1 MQKQWRFW
9 IDRGGTFTDIVAL
22 SPNGILSSRKFLS
35 DNPGQYKDAAL
46 HGIRQTL
53 GLPGSDPIPAELV
66 AEVRMGTTVATNA
79 LLERKGEPT
88 LLLITRGFADAFE
101 IGDQRRPDIF
111 KLQIEKPS
119 VLYQRVVEVDER
131 ISAEGSVLETIN
143 ETEVEAHLR
152 HAYAEGFRAVAIV
165 FLHSYLNP
173 DHELRAAS
181 IARAAG
187 FEQVTISSE
196 VSRKIRLL
204 DRGDTATVDAYLSPV
219 LDRYIKRISA
229 ELGDIRLQFMQSTGG
244 LADST
249 HFRGKDAVLS
259 GPAGGVIGAVQTAV
273 AAGYDRVIGFDM
285 GGTSTDVC
293 HYQGEYERT
302 ETASIAGARLR
313 VPMMSIHTVAAGGGS
328 VVNFDGARLR
338 IGPQSAGAVPGPAAY
353 RRGGPLTVTDCNVLL
368 GKIQVDHFPS
378 VFGAGAD
385 LPLDRDVV
393 LREFDDLVEK
403 VNSALG
409 SHFDR
414 EQLALGCVDI
424 AVQNM
429 ADAIRKISIEQ
440 GYDVARY
447 TLACFG
453 GAGGQHA
460 CQVADAL
467 GMKQIYIHPLA
478 GVLSAFGIGQASL
491 SNVNERGVDFSFTP
505 DSISQIESVFDELSL
520 SGLDTLVAQG
530 ADALSVRHIHWLQ
543 LRYRGSDSTLS
554 ILFSGY
560 SESLA
565 EFLASYRRR
574 FGFVEP
580 EGEVV
585 VDALMVESIAAGHA
599 SHGIRM
605 AAQNNE
611 ARITGFTQM
620 YSHDAT
626 RNAQHHLETRIL
638 NRNAMESNQPENGPL
653 ILVEDNST
661 IVVEPGW
668 QVYKDEDQGLH
679 LSRVVSIGTAASI
692 STKAD
697 PVQLEIFNRKFMAIA
712 EHMGTVLERTAYSVN
727 IKERLD
733 FSCALFDA
741 TGGLIANAPHV
752 PVHLGSMSEAV
763 RYLIEKHKGSFKNGD
778 AYMLNDPYHGGTH
791 LPDVT
796 VVSPVYI
803 PGADQPEFYV
813 ASRGHH
819 ADIGGISPGS
829 MPARSTRLEQEGV
842 LFTDFHLLSEN
853 RFSTRELL
861 YQLSNAPFPAR
872 NPAQNVSDLKAQV
885 AANNIAIEKL
895 RQLVEEYGLAVVR
908 SYTRHVQDNAETAVR
923 HAISV
928 LEDGE
933 FSLPMDNGATIR
945 VSIRIN
951 RERRSA
957 VIDFTGT
964 SEQTSDNY
972 NAPAAI
978 SRAAVLYVF
987 RSLVD
992 DDIPLNEGCLKPIE
1006 IIIPEGTIL
1015 NPGYPAAVVAGNV
1028 ETSQCVVDALLAA
1041 LGVQAASQGT
1051 MNNFTFGNDQWQYY
1065 ETLGGGSGAGN
1076 GFNGAD
1082 AVQCHMTNSRLT
1094 DPEILEQRYPVQV
1107 REFSVRRDSGGA
1119 GANAGGSGLV
1129 RRIRFLQPMSAAI
1142 LSNRRM
1148 TEPFGLAGGKAGK
1161 TGINRAFRA
1170 DGTVVELGYSDEI
1183 ALQAGD
1189 EVVIMTPGGGG
1200 YGE

>member
-9 IDRGGTFTDIVAL
+9 IDRGGTFTDIVAQ
-22 SPNGILSSRKFLS
+22 SPNGILVSRKFLS
-35 DNPGQYKDAAL
+35 DNPGQYDDAAL
-46 HGIRQTL
+46 HGIRQIL
-53 GLPGSDPIPAELV
+53 GLPDTDPIPAELV

-88 LLLITRGFADAFE
+88 LLLITQGFADALK

-111 KLQIEKPS
+111 KLQIEKPD
-119 VLYQRVVEVDER
+119 VLYERVIEVEER
-131 ISAEGSVLETIN
+131 ISAEGSVLEPMNQI
-143 ETEVEAHLR
+143 EVEAQLR
-152 HAYAEGFRAVAIV
+152 LAYSDGLRAVAIV

-181 IARAAG
+181 IARAVG
-187 FEQVTISSE
+187 FEQVSVSSE
-196 VSRKIRLL
+196 VSRKIRLVN
-204 DRGDTATVDAYLSPV
+204 RGDTATVDAYLSPV
-219 LDRYIKRISA
+219 LDRYVKQISA
-229 ELGDIRLQFMQSTGG
+229 ELGGIRLQFMQSTGG
-244 LADST
+244 LVVSNY
-249 HFRGKDAVLS
+249 FRGKDAVLS

-273 AAGYDRVIGFDM
+273 AAGYDRIIGFDM

-293 HYQGEYERT
+293 HFRGEYERT
-302 ETASIAGARLR
+302 ETASIAGAHLR

-338 IGPQSAGAVPGPAAY
+338 IGPDSAGAVPGPAAY

-368 GKIQVDHFPS
+368 GKIQVDHFPR
-378 VFGAGAD
+378 VFGEGANQA
-385 LPLDRDVV
+385 LDRDVV
-393 LREFDDLVEK
+393 LKEFDDLVEK
-403 VNSALG
+403 INAVTG
-409 SHFDR
+409 SYFDR

-440 GYDVARY
+440 GYDVAHY

-467 GMKQIYIHPLA
+467 GIKRIYIHPLA
-478 GVLSAFGIGQASL
+478 GVLSAFGIGQARL
-491 SNVNERGVDFSFTP
+491 SNVNERGVDYPFTQ
-505 DSISQIESVFDELSL
+505 DSIPQIENVFDELSL
-520 SGLDTLVAQG
+520 AGLNSLVAQG
-530 ADALSVRHIHWLQ
+530 ADTSAIRHIRWLQ

-554 ILFSGY
+554 IPFSAIA
-560 SESLA
+560 ESLE
-565 EFLASYRRR
+565 EFLAAYRRR
-574 FGFVEP
+574 FGFIEP
-580 EGEVV
+580 EGEIV
-585 VDALMVESIAAGHA
+585 VDGLMVESIATSQE

-605 AAQNNE
+605 AAQNTE
-611 ARITGFTQM
+611 TRITGITQM

-638 NRNAMESNQPENGPL
+638 SRNAMEPNQPENGPL
-653 ILVEDNST
+653 ILVEDHST

-668 QVYKDEDQGLH
+668 QVYKDEEQGLH
-679 LSRVVSIGTAASI
+679 LSRVVSLGTMVSI
-692 STKAD
+692 STEAD
-697 PVQLEIFNRKFMAIA
+697 PIQLEIFNRKFMAIA
-712 EHMGTVLERTAYSVN
+712 EHMGTVLERTSYSVN

-752 PVHLGSMSEAV
+752 PVHLGSMSESV
-763 RYLIEKHKGSFKNGD
+763 RYLIEIHGNDFRVGD
-778 AYMLNDPYHGGTH
+778 AFMLNDPYHGGTH

-796 VVSPVYI
+796 VISPVFI
-803 PGADQPEFYV
+803 PGTDQPEFYV

-842 LFTDFHLLSEN
+842 LFTDFHLLSES
-853 RFSTRELL
+853 RFSTEDLL
-861 YQLSNAPFPAR
+861 HQLSSATFPAR
-872 NPAQNVSDLKAQV
+872 NPAQNVADLKAQV
-885 AANNIAIEKL
+885 AANNVAIEKL
-895 RQLVEEYGLAVVR
+895 CLLVEEYGLEVVR
-908 SYTRHVQDNAETAVR
+908 SYTQHVQDNAETAVR
-923 HAISV
+923 HTISV
-928 LEDGE
+928 LENGNFE
-933 FSLPMDNGATIR
+933 LPMDNGAIIR

-951 RERRSA
+951 KENRSA
-957 VIDFTGT
+957 LIDFTGS

-987 RSLVD
+987 RSLVG

-1006 IIIPEGTIL
+1006 IVVPEGTIL
-1015 NPGYPAAVVAGNV
+1015 NPKFPAAVVAGNV
-1028 ETSQCVVDALLAA
+1028 ETSQCIVDALLAA
-1041 LGVQAASQGT
+1041 LGVEAASQGT

-1076 GFNGAD
+1076 GFSGAD

-1107 REFSVRRDSGGA
+1107 REFAVRRNSGGA
-1119 GANAGGSGLV
+1119 GANSGGNGLV
-1129 RRIRFLQPMSAAI
+1129 RRIRFLQPMSATI
-1142 LSNRRM
+1142 LSNRRV
-1148 TEPFGLAGGKAGK
+1148 TEPYGLSGGKAGK
-1161 TGINRAFRA
+1161 KGINRAFRA
-1170 DGTVVELGYSDEI
+1170 DGTIVELGYSDEI
-1183 ALQAGD
+1183 ALQTGD
-1189 EVVIMTPGGGG
+1189 EIVIMTPGGGG

>member
-1 MQKQWRFW
+1 MRKQWKFW

-22 SPNGILSSRKFLS
+22 SPNGDLTSRKLLS

-46 HGIRQTL
+46 HGIRQIL
-53 GLPGSDPIPAELV
+53 GLSGDVRIPAELV

-88 LLLITRGFADAFE
+88 LLLITRGFADALK
-101 IGDQRRPDIF
+101 IGDQRRPELF
-111 KLQIEKPS
+111 KLQIEKPG
-119 VLYQRVVEVDER
+119 VLYQRVLEVDER
-131 ISAEGSVLETIN
+131 ISADGTVLEPIN
-143 ETEVEAHLR
+143 ATEVEAQLR
-152 HAYAEGFRAVAIV
+152 HAFSEGLRAVAIV

-173 DHELRAAS
+173 DHERRAAT
-181 IARAAG
+181 IARDLG
-187 FEQVTISSE
+187 FDQVSVSSE

-204 DRGDTATVDAYLSPV
+204 NRGDTATVDAYLSPV
-219 LDRYIKRISA
+219 LDRYIKQISA
-229 ELGDIRLQFMQSTGG
+229 ELGGIRLQFMQSTGG

-259 GPAGGVIGAVQTAV
+259 GPAGGVIGAVHTA
-273 AAGYDRVIGFDM
+273 AGAGYDRIIGFDM

-302 ETASIAGARLR
+302 ETASIAGAHLR
-313 VPMMSIHTVAAGGGS
+313 VPMLSIHTVAAGGGS
-328 VVNFDGARLR
+328 VVNFDGARIR
-338 IGPQSAGAVPGPAAY
+338 VGPESAGAVPGPAAY

-368 GKIQVDHFPS
+368 GKIQVEHFPK
-378 VFGAGAD
+378 VFGEGAD
-385 LPLDRDVV
+385 QPLDRDVV
-393 LREFDDLVEK
+393 TKQFDHLVK
-403 VNSALG
+403 KINSATG
-409 SHFDR
+409 SQFDR
-414 EQLALGCVDI
+414 EQLALGCVDV

-440 GYDVARY
+440 GYDVTHY

-491 SNVNERGVDFSFTP
+491 SDVNERGADFPFTP
-505 DSISQIESVFDELSL
+505 DSIPQIENVFRELSHT
-520 SGLDTLVAQG
+520 GLQSLVAQG
-530 ADALSVRHIHWLQ
+530 AETSAVNHVRRLQ
-543 LRYRGSDSTLS
+543 LRYAGSDSSLS
-554 ILFSGY
+554 IPFTDFTN
-560 SESLA
+560 SLE
-565 EFLASYRRR
+565 EFINAYRQR

-580 EGEVV
+580 EGEIV
-585 VDALMVESIAAGHA
+585 VDGLQVESTAMSRA
-599 SHGIRM
+599 SSDIRM
-605 AAQNNE
+605 AEQTSE
-611 ARITGFTQM
+611 SGIESITQM

-626 RNAQHHLETRIL
+626 RSAQVHMETRVL
-638 NRNAMESNQPENGPL
+638 SRNAMEPGQPENGPL
-653 ILVEDNST
+653 ILLEDNST

-679 LSRVVSIGTAASI
+679 MSRVVKPATAVAI
-692 STKAD
+692 STEAD
-697 PVQLEIFNRKFMAIA
+697 PIQLEIFNRKFMSIA

-733 FSCALFDA
+733 FSCALFDS

-752 PVHLGSMSEAV
+752 PVHLGSMSESV
-763 RYLIEKHKGSFKNGD
+763 RYIIERHQGRFRDGD

-796 VVSPVYI
+796 VISPVFI
-803 PGADQPEFYV
+803 PGADEVEFYV

-819 ADIGGISPGS
+819 ADIGGTSPGS
-829 MPARSTRLEQEGV
+829 MPARSTRLEQEGI
-842 LFTDFHLLSEN
+842 LFTDFHLLSGG
-853 RFSTRELL
+853 RFSTNELL
-861 YQLSNAPFPAR
+861 HQLSDARFPAR
-872 NPAQNVSDLKAQV
+872 NPVQNVADLKAQV

-895 RQLVEEYGLAVVR
+895 RQLVDEYGLTVVR
-908 SYTRHVQDNAETAVR
+908 SYTQHVQENAEAAVR
-923 HAISV
+923 QAISV
-928 LEDGE
+928 LENGKFE
-933 FSLPMDNGATIR
+933 LPMDNGATIQ

-951 RERRSA
+951 KEERTA

-964 SEQTSDNY
+964 SEQTDDNY

-987 RSLVD
+987 RSLVG

-1006 IIIPEGTIL
+1006 IIIPEDTIL
-1015 NPGYPAAVVAGNV
+1015 NPGFPAAVVAGNV

-1051 MNNFTFGNDQWQYY
+1051 MNNFTFGNDRWQYY

-1107 REFSVRRDSGGA
+1107 REFAVRRDSGGA
-1119 GANAGGSGLV
+1119 GKYVGGNGLI
-1129 RRIRFLQPMSAAI
+1129 RHIRFLQPMTAAI
-1142 LSNRRM
+1142 LSNRRN

-1161 TGINRAFRA
+1161 MGINRAFRA
-1170 DGTVVELGYSDEI
+1170 DGTIVELGYSEEVS
-1183 ALQAGD
+1183 LQAGD
-1189 EVVIMTPGGGG
+1189 EIVILTPGGGG

>member
-9 IDRGGTFTDIVAL
+9 IDRGGTFTDIVAQ

-35 DNPGQYKDAAL
+35 ENPGQYEDAAL
-46 HGIRQTL
+46 HGIRKIL

-88 LLLITRGFADAFE
+88 LLLITRGFADALR

-111 KLQIEKPS
+111 SLQIEQPD
-119 VLYQRVVEVDER
+119 VLYQQVVEVDER
-131 ISAEGSVLETIN
+131 ISADGSIQEPINLIELE
-143 ETEVEAHLR
+143 AQLR
-152 HAYAEGFRAVAIV
+152 HAYSKGLHAVAIV
-165 FLHSYLNP
+165 FLHSYQNP

-181 IARAAG
+181 IAREVG
-187 FEQVTISSE
+187 FDQVSVSSE
-196 VSRKIRLL
+196 VSRKIRLV

-219 LDRYIKRISA
+219 LHRYVKRISG

-259 GPAGGVIGAVQTAV
+259 GPAGGVTGAVQTAV
-273 AAGYDRVIGFDM
+273 GAGYERIIGFDM

-293 HYQGEYERT
+293 HYKGEYERT
-302 ETASIAGARLR
+302 ETASIAGANLR
-313 VPMMSIHTVAAGGGS
+313 VPMMRIHTVAAGGGS
-328 VVNFDGARLR
+328 IVNFDGARLR
-338 IGPQSAGAVPGPAAY
+338 VGPGSAGAVPGPAAY

-368 GKIQVDHFPS
+368 GKIQVDHFPK
-378 VFGAGAD
+378 VFGEGAD
-385 LPLDRDVV
+385 QPLDREVV
-393 LREFDDLVEK
+393 VKKFDHLVETI
-403 VNSALG
+403 NSETG

-414 EQLALGCVDI
+414 EQLALGCVDV

-440 GYDVARY
+440 GYDVSRY

-491 SNVNERGVDFSFTP
+491 SDVNERGVDYPFTP
-505 DSISQIESVFDELSL
+505 ESIPQIVSVFDELSL
-520 SGLDTLVAQG
+520 SNLHKLVSQG
-530 ADALSVRHIHWLQ
+530 ADKSSISHICWLQ
-543 LRYRGSDSTLS
+543 LRYKGSDSILS
-554 ILFSGY
+554 IPFTDFTK
-560 SESLA
+560 SLE
-565 EFLASYRRR
+565 EFINAYRQR
-574 FGFVEP
+574 FGFAEP
-580 EGEVV
+580 EGEIV
-585 VDALMVESIAAGHA
+585 VDGLMVESNTAGKGSLDTRIAE
-599 SHGIRM
+599 
-605 AAQNNE
+605 QNE
-611 ARITGFTQM
+611 KERIDAVTQM

-626 RNAQHHLETRIL
+626 RSTQNRMETRIL
-638 NRNAMESNQPENGPL
+638 SRNVMEPGQPENGPL
-653 ILVEDNST
+653 ILLEDNST

-668 QVYKDEDQGLH
+668 QVYMDEDQGLH
-679 LSRVVSIGTAASI
+679 MTRFVEPGTAVSV
-692 STKAD
+692 STEAD
-697 PVQLEIFNRKFMAIA
+697 PIQLEIFNRKFMAIA

-733 FSCALFDA
+733 FSCALFDS
-741 TGGLIANAPHV
+741 TGGLVANAPHV
-752 PVHLGSMSEAV
+752 PVHLGSMSESV
-763 RYLIEKHKGSFKNGD
+763 RYVIKRHKGSFKDGD

-796 VVSPVYI
+796 VISPVFI
-803 PGADQPEFYV
+803 PGTNEVEFYV

-829 MPARSTRLEQEGV
+829 MPAQSTRLEQEGI
-842 LFTDFHLLSEN
+842 LFSDFLLLSGG
-853 RFSTRELL
+853 RFSTEELL
-861 YQLSNAPFPAR
+861 RQLSDARFPAR
-872 NPAQNVSDLKAQV
+872 NPPQNVADLKAQV

-895 RQLVEEYGLAVVR
+895 RQLVDEYSLEVVR
-908 SYTRHVQDNAETAVR
+908 SYTQHVQDNAETAVR
-923 HAISV
+923 QAISV
-928 LEDGE
+928 LENGKFE
-933 FSLPMDNGATIR
+933 LPMDNGAKIQ

-951 RERRSA
+951 KESRSA

-964 SEQTSDNY
+964 SEQTDDNY

-987 RSLVD
+987 RSLVG

-1015 NPGYPAAVVAGNV
+1015 NPEFPAAVVAGNV
-1028 ETSQCVVDALLAA
+1028 ETSQCIVDALLAA

-1107 REFSVRRDSGGA
+1107 REFAVRRDSGGA
-1119 GANAGGSGLV
+1119 GAYVGGNGLV
-1129 RRIRFLQPMSAAI
+1129 RRIRFLQPMSAVI
-1142 LSNRRM
+1142 LSNRRN
-1148 TEPFGLAGGKAGK
+1148 TEPFGLSGGKAGK
-1161 TGINRAFRA
+1161 AGINRAILA
-1170 DGTVVELGYSDEI
+1170 DGSIVELAYSDEI
-1183 ALQAGD
+1183 ALHAGD
-1189 EVVIMTPGGGG
+1189 EIVIMTPGGGG
-1200 YGE
+1200 FGE